1 MSIFG
6 TGKSHTI
13 VAYAFAENFR
23 MSKVQA
29 ELGATQSLMDPKDS
43 VSREVPGG
51 GRVYAYNFGVLTFMN
66 VSPEIRLKEMDEFRA
81 RREGGLTEPAVIE
94 DFIVEEDPGERPR
107 AEFSRL
113 ILDKLTPQR
122 AEVVAL
128 TVAQSAAMSY
138 YESLLEK
145 SQTKLAA
152 MLIQLESKGNVGR
165 SPGKL
170 HRFIA
175 ETVIMR
181 SEIVGVLHLLD
192 RPDLIWEDKTMDSL
206 YDDPR
211 QRRNSFG
218 HGPRQSP
225 FPGRN
230 GDCFSH
236 HRRNCDVNFP
246 LTSDALRGQIRRR
259 QSSPSQYFHQCRLGR
274 CPPGAIPSRFWSGGP
289 AKCGC

>member
-1 MSIFG
+1 VSIFA

-29 ELGATQSLMDPKDS
+29 ELGAAQSLMDPKDS

-51 GRVYAYNFGVLTFMN
+51 GWVYAYNFGCLVFWN
-66 VSPEIRLKEMDEFRA
+66 VSPETRIKEMEQFRL
-81 RREGGLTEPAVIE
+81 RREGGLSEPAVSE
-94 DFIVEEDPGERPR
+94 DFVVEEDTGERPR

-113 ILDKLTPQR
+113 ILDKVTPQR

-145 SQTKLAA
+145 SQLKLAA
-152 MLIQLESKGNVGR
+152 MLTQLEHKGNVGR
-165 SPGKL
+165 SPAKL

-206 YDDPR
+206 YDDLR
-211 QRRNSFG
+211 AVFDLKERFQ
-218 HGPRQSP
+218 
-225 FPGRN
+225 
-230 GDCFSH
+230 
-236 HRRNCDVNFP
+236 
-246 LTSDALRGQIRRR
+246 ALVHKLDYIQDSAEILLDMARD
-259 QSSPSQYFHQCRLGR
+259 SRLFLVEM
-274 CPPGAIPSRFWSGGP
+274 AIVFLIAVELAMSIFR
-289 AKCGC
+289 